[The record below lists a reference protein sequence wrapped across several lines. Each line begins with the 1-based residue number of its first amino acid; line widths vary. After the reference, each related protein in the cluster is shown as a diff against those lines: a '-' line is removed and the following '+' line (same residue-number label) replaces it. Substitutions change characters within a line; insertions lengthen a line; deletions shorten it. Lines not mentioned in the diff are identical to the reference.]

1 MLELEKV
8 KVALSKQQIK
18 FLKENHIEKIELVNT
33 TKTNFNGWEWEEM
46 TYTTTG
52 GIMTKTSSS
61 SATYKTLTSD
71 NLLAYLKEL

>member
-8 KVALSKQQIK
+8 KIALSKQQIK
-18 FLKENHIEKIELVNT
+18 FLKENNLEKIELVNT
-33 TKTNFNGWEWEEM
+33 TKTNFNGWEEM

-52 GIMTKTSSS
+52 GIMAKTSSS